1 MKTFVPRAAIAA
13 VALLLAAASA
23 RAACEKCRYA
33 DRGDRFEGV
42 ENLQVSGSS
51 FDLVAVE
58 YRPGNGQGHPL
69 DSHAEKLFLYFWL
82 PASLTPTIEVREPV
96 RNYMMHPAKKS
107 YAAGLQSFSWP
118 RGEVLAPLGIEPD
131 RLHAKIS
138 NREETV
144 YYPAFLSAGSPPAPG
159 GSYVFLFRS
168 GAGIDVDCTI
178 SRDEGSQLVPVR
190 KWVCSSDLG
199 GPVTI
204 TWDGL
209 DDRRQP
215 VPAGRYVLRLK
226 GDMLAE
232 TPRPL
237 RATVTFEHYGRLQ

>member
-1 MKTFVPRAAIAA
+1 MNRLIFHAAGATAA
-13 VALLLAAASA
+13 GVLLLLAAAPA

-58 YRPGNGQGHPL
+58 YRQGDTLGPRP
-69 DSHAEKLFLYFWL
+69 EKLHLYFWL
-82 PASLTPTIEVREPV
+82 PASLTPTIEVREPDK
-96 RNYMMHPAKKS
+96 NYMMHPTKKP

-118 RGEVLAPLGIEPD
+118 RGEVLGPLGIEAGK
-131 RLHAKIS
+131 LHAKVS
-138 NREETV
+138 NREETL
-144 YYPAFLSAGSPPAPG
+144 YFPAFLSSGAPPTPG
-159 GSYVFLFRS
+159 GTYLFYFRS
-168 GAGIDVDCTI
+168 GAGVDVDCTI
-178 SRDEGSQLVPVR
+178 SREEGNQLVPIR

-199 GPVTI
+199 GSVRI

-209 DDRRQP
+209 DDRKKS
-215 VPAGRYVLRLK
+215 VPAGRYTLRVK

-232 TPRPL
+232 SPRPL
-237 RATVTFEHYGRLQ
+237 RTTVTFEHYGHLQ